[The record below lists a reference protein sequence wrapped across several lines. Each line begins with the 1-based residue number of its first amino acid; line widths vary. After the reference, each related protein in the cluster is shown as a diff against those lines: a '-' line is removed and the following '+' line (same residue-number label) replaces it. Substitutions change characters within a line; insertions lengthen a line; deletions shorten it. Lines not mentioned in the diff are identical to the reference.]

1 MTEFADLFSALD
13 DPRASNARRHSLH
26 DILVIAFCTMLCG
39 GQTCTDME
47 LFGHAKRELLQSFLK
62 LENGI
67 PSHDTFS
74 RLLGMLD
81 PAAFQQWFIGFMR
94 HFAEGS
100 AGILAVDGK
109 TLRRSYDQAE
119 QLSPLHLVSAWAE
132 EQRLVLGQVAVDDK
146 SNEITALPKLL
157 EMLTLHGKVV
167 TADAMHCQR
176 QVAQQVIEQGGD
188 YALALKGNQ
197 GSLRD
202 DVQLFMF
209 DICSHLI
216 LGPFI
221 FMSTRKLAK

>member
-26 DILVIAFCTMLCG
+26 DILVIAFCAMLCG

-94 HFAEGS
+94 QFAEGS

-109 TLRRSYDQAE
+109 TLRRSYDRAE
-119 QLSPLHLVSAWAE
+119 QLSPLHLVSAWA
-132 EQRLVLGQVAVDDK
+132 
-146 SNEITALPKLL
+146 
-157 EMLTLHGKVV
+157 
-167 TADAMHCQR
+167 
-176 QVAQQVIEQGGD
+176 
-188 YALALKGNQ
+188 
-197 GSLRD
+197 
-202 DVQLFMF
+202 
-209 DICSHLI
+209 
-216 LGPFI
+216 
-221 FMSTRKLAK
+221 